1 MVRLFLV
8 TVLTSLTSALPG
20 FAEHDPL
27 VDHPML
33 LSSAQAVR
41 SMETGRDLLLRFRL
55 DESEAVM
62 QRLAGEPD
70 GRPAA
75 FYFLA
80 YSSALKSLISDRPL
94 DHRE

>member
-62 QRLAGEPD
+62 QRLAGEQRIEHQADKD
-70 GRPAA
+70 GGQRQEGVDNYAEK
-75 FYFLA
+75 L
-80 YSSALKSLISDRPL
+80 L
-94 DHRE
+94 